1 MAEIAVRGVVKRY
14 GTVEAVRGLSFE
26 VDSGELFCLLGPP
39 GMGKTTVLRLIAGLE
54 RPDAGE
60 ILVDG
65 RPVLE
70 LRPGQRDVAMVFEDI
85 ALYPHMRG
93 FDNIAHP
100 LRLRRLPAAEVRR
113 RVEEVAALLGI
124 THLLGRL
131 PHTFSGGEQQR
142 VAVAR
147 AIVRE
152 PKILLLDQP
161 LSNLDAK
168 VREVMIGELRHLQQR
183 IRQTTIY
190 ATHDFEEA
198 MALGDRLLILHDGQA
213 DQIGTPDEVYT
224 RPATTLAATVT
235 GSPPMNLIPC
245 RVDNGLAVF
254 DGWALPVAGAGDAG
268 AAEDLILGIRPED
281 VRLGEGLPATVD
293 LIQPLGRRKIVEVR
307 LSNVRLK
314 AVAPPDF
321 QGVRG
326 TAVRITMN
334 PDDMRVY
341 DRAGRLTPAQ
351 ALARPVP
358 LGGTQSST

>member
-1 MAEIAVRGVVKRY
+1 MAEIALRGVVKRY
-14 GTVEAVRGLSFE
+14 GSVEAIRGLSFA
-26 VDSGELFCLLGPP
+26 VDTGELFCLLGPP

-65 RPVLE
+65 QPVLE
-70 LRPGQRDVAMVFEDI
+70 VRPGQRDVAMVFEDI

-93 FDNIAHP
+93 FDNIAYP
-100 LRLRRLPAAEVRR
+100 LRLRRLPGAEVHR

-124 THLLGRL
+124 AHLLGRL

-183 IRQTTIY
+183 IGQTTIY
-190 ATHDFEEA
+190 ATHDYEEA

-213 DQIGTPDEVYT
+213 DQIGTPDEVYA
-224 RPATTLAATVT
+224 RPATILAATVT
-235 GSPPMNLIPC
+235 GSPPMNLIAC
-245 RVDNGLAVF
+245 RVENGLAVF
-254 DGWALPVAGAGDAG
+254 DGWAVPVAGAS
-268 AAEDLILGIRPED
+268 EEVVLGIRPEHL
-281 VRLGEGLPATVD
+281 RLGEGLSAAVD
-293 LIQPLGRRKIVEVR
+293 LIQPLGRRKIVEVQ
-307 LSNVRLK
+307 LPNVRLK
-314 AVAPPDF
+314 VVAPPDF
-321 QGVRG
+321 QGARG
-326 TAVRITMN
+326 TPIRITLN
-334 PDDMRVY
+334 PEDVRVY
-341 DRAGRLTPAQ
+341 DRTGRLTPAQ
-351 ALARPVP
+351 ALAPPVP
-358 LGGTQSST
+358 FEVKSAFQ

>member
-1 MAEIAVRGVVKRY
+1 MAEIALRGVVKRY
-14 GTVEAVRGLSFE
+14 GATEAVRGLSFE
-26 VDSGELFCLLGPP
+26 VTSGELFCLLGPP

-60 ILVDG
+60 ILIDG

-70 LRPGQRDVAMVFEDI
+70 VRPGQRDVAMVFEDI

-100 LRLRRLPAAEVRR
+100 LRLRRLPAAEIGR

-131 PHTFSGGEQQR
+131 PQTFSGGEQQR
-142 VAVAR
+142 VGVAR

-183 IRQTTIY
+183 IRQTAIF
-190 ATHDFEEA
+190 ATHDYVEA
-198 MALGDRLLILHDGQA
+198 MALGDRLLVLHDGQA
-213 DQIGTPDEVYT
+213 DQIGTPDEVYG

-235 GSPPMNLIPC
+235 GSPPMNLIPS
-245 RVDNGLAVF
+245 RVQQGRATF
-254 DGWALPVAGAGDAG
+254 EGWALPLAG
-268 AAEDLILGIRPED
+268 AAEEVILGIRPED
-281 VRLGEGLPATVD
+281 VLLGEGEGLPAAVE
-293 LIQPLGRRKIVEVR
+293 LVQPLGRRKIVEVL
-307 LSNVRLK
+307 LSGVRLK
-314 AVAPPDF
+314 ALAPPDF

-326 TAVRITMN
+326 TPVMVTLD
-334 PDDMRVY
+334 PEDVRVY
-341 DRAGRLTPAQ
+341 DRAGRLTSAQ
-351 ALARPVP
+351 ALAPP
-358 LGGTQSST
+358 ALLEGT